1 VHADNWEAFNL
12 FVALKTQWNIMAVE
26 HRVIYTG
33 LNYQSIAALFSVK
46 RISKAKQAQLFDELQ
61 IMEQA
66 GMQVYNEVKK

>member
-1 VHADNWEAFNL
+1 
-12 FVALKTQWNIMAVE
+12 MAVE